1 MMPKVSLILTTYNC
15 KANFKRTMESIAR
28 QDYPDIEV
36 VIKDG
41 QSTDGTL
48 ELIQEYGTHFKY
60 PVKWKS
66 EADTGI
72 YDAINQGYELTT
84 GKIIAVFND
93 LYERTDAVSLL
104 VAAIESEKADGAHA
118 DLIYAT
124 DTQIKRYW
132 HMGQGKIS
140 QGWMPGHPTLYLKRE
155 VYEKYGLY
163 DTSYTCS
170 ADYEFMIR
178 ILKNGD
184 VRLAY
189 VPEILIRMFY
199 GGTSNASKMAYWV
212 SVREGHR
219 ALRQN
224 RIPFAWLLIMKR
236 TRLVLKQFKS
246 AERMAIK
253 SEKQE

>member
-15 KANFKRTMESIAR
+15 KAHFKRTMESIER
-28 QDYPDIEV
+28 QDYSDIEV

-48 ELIQEYGTHFKY
+48 ELIQEYGTYFKY

-66 EADTGI
+66 EPDTGI

-84 GKIIAVFND
+84 GDIIAVFND

-124 DTQIKRYW
+124 DTQVKRYW

-155 VYEKYGLY
+155 VYEEYGLY

-170 ADYEFMIR
+170 ADYEFMVR
-178 ILKNGD
+178 ILKNED

-199 GGTSNASKMAYWV
+199 GGTSTVSKRAYWI
-212 SVREGHR
+212 SVKESHR
-219 ALRQN
+219 ALCRN
-224 RIPFAWLLIMKR
+224 HVPHAWWLIILR
-236 TRLVLKQFKS
+236 TFKVMKQFVTVK
-246 AERMAIK
+246 I
-253 SEKQE
+253 